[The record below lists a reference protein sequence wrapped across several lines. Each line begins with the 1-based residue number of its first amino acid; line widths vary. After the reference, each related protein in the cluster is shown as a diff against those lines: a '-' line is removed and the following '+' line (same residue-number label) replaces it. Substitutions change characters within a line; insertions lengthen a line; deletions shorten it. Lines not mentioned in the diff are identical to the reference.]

1 MSTPASTTWVSIVG
15 RARGTTNVLT
25 MWAVTASTMS
35 APTMNPKRCTK
46 VTVPSRLCSWPCA
59 GHTTMLPVTQA
70 TVPPPTQ
77 IAPASSWSMCT
88 RPARPRA
95 VPWLTT

>member
-1 MSTPASTTWVSIVG
+1 MVG

-35 APTMNPKRCTK
+35 APTMNPNTCRK
-46 VTVPSRLCSWPCA
+46 VTVPGRLRSWACL
-59 GHTTMLPVTQA
+59 GHMTMLPLTQA

-77 IAPASSWSMCT
+77 IAPASS
-88 RPARPRA
+88 
-95 VPWLTT
+95 